1 MILLLIWFN
10 LIEENDEM
18 RLYRKIKLVVFSK
31 EENLP
36 VAIKEDFFSILYAL
50 HCVQK
55 SHVGTCLRTL
65 SSFTLNYKSNEL
77 IVSIEHIYARIN

>member
-1 MILLLIWFN
+1 MK
-10 LIEENDEM
+10 
-18 RLYRKIKLVVFSK
+18 LYRTIVVKTSKNIQVVFSK

-55 SHVGTCLRTL
+55 GHVGMNKTHKHVKERIIIYLEL
-65 SSFTLNYKSNEL
+65 SVSF
-77 IVSIEHIYARIN
+77 

>member
-1 MILLLIWFN
+1 MLSKHNLKIGFATRRFN

-18 RLYRKIKLVVFSK
+18 RLYRKIKQVVFSK

-55 SHVGTCLRTL
+55 GHVGMNKTH
-65 SSFTLNYKSNEL
+65 KH
-77 IVSIEHIYARIN
+77 V